1 MKIKGKYTSLIIAL
15 LVFVSCQKVI
25 DVEVEDADEN
35 IVIDASY
42 NAITEKVK
50 VKISRSAALFS
61 NTGFE
66 IIQDATIELETPDGN
81 VIELVHLGQGIY
93 EYENLTPTYSATYKM
108 TAIVDGQT
116 FQADAFLPNVI
127 PLDSLTQQFQEAS
140 LFGPEGNIIFMNLS
154 DPGGS
159 NFYRA
164 VRIVNG
170 DTLTARGEQ
179 FIFDNSFSEGNVQT
193 VPFFSSR
200 YEIDDT
206 ITVQLRSYSE
216 TAFLYFADLL
226 ALAGDGGQ
234 SAAPANPR
242 TNWNNGALGVFNAY
256 GYDEKTIII
265 EED

>member
-1 MKIKGKYTSLIIAL
+1 MKIFSILS
-15 LVFVSCQKVI
+15 VFVLLFIASCQKVI
-25 DVEVEDADEN
+25 DVEVDEADEN
-35 IVIDASY
+35 IVLDASY
-42 NAITEKVK
+42 NAITEKVRVK
-50 VKISRSAALFS
+50 VTRSAALFS

-66 IIQDATIELETPDGN
+66 SILDAFIELETPNGDVFEIAHIGN
-81 VIELVHLGQGIY
+81 GVY
-93 EYENLTPTYSATYKM
+93 EYENLTPTFNSTYKM
-108 TAIVDGQT
+108 TAIVEGQT
-116 FQADAFLPNVI
+116 FEANAFLPNPI

-140 LFGPEGNIIFMNLS
+140 LFGPEGYIVFMNLS

-159 NFYRA
+159 NYYRA

-170 DTLTARGEQ
+170 DTLTSRSEQ

-200 YEIDDT
+200 YEPDDT

-216 TAFLYFADLL
+216 TAFLYFGDLL

-265 EED
+265 EE